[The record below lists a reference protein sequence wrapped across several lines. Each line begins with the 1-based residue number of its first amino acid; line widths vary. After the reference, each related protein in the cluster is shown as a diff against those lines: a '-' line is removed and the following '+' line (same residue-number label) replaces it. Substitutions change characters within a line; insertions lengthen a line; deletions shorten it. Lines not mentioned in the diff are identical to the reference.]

1 MPVSSALWCVAA
13 LLAIA
18 CLGVVTA
25 RRRAGTALVYGGC
38 LATSTRAFCV
48 ALGHL
53 IAGGATSALVLPLGL
68 PWVGSHFR
76 VDLLAAFFLAVVN
89 LGAGSA
95 NSYTPGYGR
104 HAAGPPRGPPFY
116 PSFPARMDRLGPPV
130 DALPFLPSWGF
141 ISLSSWALA

>member
-13 LLAIA
+13 LLALA

-38 LATSTRAFCV
+38 LATSTLAFCV

-89 LGAGSA
+89 LGAASA
-95 NSYTPGYGR
+95 GFFSLGYGR
-104 HAAGPPRGPPFY
+104 PEARRRRVPPSYSALLAGRN
-116 PSFPARMDRLGPPV
+116 PAV
-130 DALPFLPSWGF
+130 
-141 ISLSSWALA
+141 LSPASSSS

>member
-1 MPVSSALWCVAA
+1 MPVIIALWCGAA
-13 LLAIA
+13 LLALA

-38 LATSTRAFCV
+38 LATSTLAFCV

-76 VDLLAAFFLAVVN
+76 VDLLAAVFLAVVN
-89 LGAGSA
+89 LRAGSA
-95 NSYTPGYGR
+95 KRSVPWEK
-104 HAAGPPRGPPFY
+104 GPPTRAP
-116 PSFPARMDRLGPPV
+116 
-130 DALPFLPSWGF
+130 
-141 ISLSSWALA
+141 

>member
-1 MPVSSALWCVAA
+1 MPVIIALWCVAA
-13 LLAIA
+13 LLALA

-38 LATSTRAFCV
+38 LATSTLAFCV

-95 NSYTPGYGR
+95 SCYALGHGRPG
-104 HAAGPPRGPPFY
+104 AGPPRAPP
-116 PSFPARMDRLGPPV
+116 
-130 DALPFLPSWGF
+130 
-141 ISLSSWALA
+141 LSSPVPS